1 MGRQEKKC
9 QISQNYIL
17 HMRFSEIYLCFHN
30 NLVKFDIHFLRLA
43 WEIWQFEISL
53 MVFMPKIL
61 ISLLIMLLPILICN
75 YTWEITKLPWQH
87 SLCVTAKMAAKF
99 FNTMNEDVRAL
110 KDDLVN
116 LNTWK
121 SRSNLENIRIWT
133 KLV

>member
-30 NLVKFDIHFLRLA
+30 NLVKFDIHFLRLT

>member
-1 MGRQEKKC
+1 MPRKEMSLK
-9 QISQNYIL
+9 
-17 HMRFSEIYLCFHN
+17 FHKITSYTWDFQKFTCVFTI
-30 NLVKFDIHFLRLA
+30 LVKFDIHFLRLA

-121 SRSNLENIRIWT
+121 STSNWENIRIWT